1 MRETKTGKGSRRE
14 TRSSSRAPII
24 RIAEEERDEID
35 VSLPTAED
43 LEVEEIEGMLGG
55 EMAELR
61 VRGSEELLGRVYL
74 AEGQTARLLDKWINR
89 QEVLVKQL

>member
-35 VSLPTAED
+35 VSLPTAEEERD
-43 LEVEEIEGMLGG
+43 EIEGMLGG